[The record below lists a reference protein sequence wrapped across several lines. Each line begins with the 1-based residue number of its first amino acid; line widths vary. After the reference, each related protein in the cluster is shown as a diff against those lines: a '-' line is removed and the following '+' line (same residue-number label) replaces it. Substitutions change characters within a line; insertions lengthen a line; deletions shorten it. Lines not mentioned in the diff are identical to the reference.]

1 MFQFLNQSPKFLLS
15 KARKTLNG
23 YKSFCGRFYLFAAL
37 LEWKSPT
44 IQNGIF
50 YVENQIQPIF
60 QVTNGCN
67 GRKSPAAIPGNKTFA
82 KMYEGLVIDVTMA
95 HLIKNP
101 FQLIIFLLH
110 HNFRSITVVH
120 LAQMHRRADIHFC
133 SPCTGYLLAAE
144 LLALISQPLHDNIRF
159 FYI

>member
-1 MFQFLNQSPKFLLS
+1 MDTNLFVADFIFSRRFLNGNRPPYKMVYSMQKIKFNPYSKSLMVVMAEKALQPSLEIKLL
-15 KARKTLNG
+15 
-23 YKSFCGRFYLFAAL
+23 
-37 LEWKSPT
+37 
-44 IQNGIF
+44 QNVSRSGDRCDH
-50 YVENQIQPIF
+50 V
-60 QVTNGCN
+60 
-67 GRKSPAAIPGNKTFA
+67 
-82 KMYEGLVIDVTMA
+82 A

-144 LLALISQPLHDNIRF
+144 LLALISQPLHENIRF
-159 FYI
+159 FVPLNIKAIFEIYHQK

>member
-1 MFQFLNQSPKFLLS
+1 MLEKSIYCIWARALLLLQQKEQSNFPAFLPKSFPFYPNWMFLMKNILSNIFDVSLSVLQFLNQSPKFLLS

-44 IQNGIF
+44 IQNRIF
-50 YVENQIQPIF
+50 YVENQIQLIC

-82 KMYEGLVIDVTMA
+82 KCM
-95 HLIKNP
+95 
-101 FQLIIFLLH
+101 
-110 HNFRSITVVH
+110 
-120 LAQMHRRADIHFC
+120 
-133 SPCTGYLLAAE
+133 E
-144 LLALISQPLHDNIRF
+144 LLW
-159 FYI
+159 

>member
-1 MFQFLNQSPKFLLS
+1 
-15 KARKTLNG
+15 
-23 YKSFCGRFYLFAAL
+23 
-37 LEWKSPT
+37 
-44 IQNGIF
+44 
-50 YVENQIQPIF
+50 
-60 QVTNGCN
+60 
-67 GRKSPAAIPGNKTFA
+67 
-82 KMYEGLVIDVTMA
+82 MYGALVIDVTMA

-144 LLALISQPLHDNIRF
+144 LLALISQPLHENIRLKVCIREYF
-159 FYI
+159 FTFKNQSYISEKYHQK

>member
-1 MFQFLNQSPKFLLS
+1 MDTNLFVADFIFSRRFLNGNRPP
-15 KARKTLNG
+15 
-23 YKSFCGRFYLFAAL
+23 YKMVYSM
-37 LEWKSPT
+37 WKSKFNPYSKSL
-44 IQNGIF
+44 I
-50 YVENQIQPIF
+50 VAMAEKALQPSLPLEINF
-60 QVTNGCN
+60 C
-67 GRKSPAAIPGNKTFA
+67 
-82 KMYEGLVIDVTMA
+82 KMYGCLLVIDVTMA

-144 LLALISQPLHDNIRF
+144 LLALISQPLHENIIYIKVCIFEYF
-159 FYI
+159 FTAL